1 MASHSH
7 PTDPAPVHPATD
19 TPAHSSSTVGA
30 LEQELA
36 YLVRWLEAVQR
47 RRRYKLERAHYLLLN
62 LLIED
67 GSQSVGRIAERLRLD
82 ASTVTRQVAV
92 MTELGLACKQPRP
105 EDRRGGMVCA
115 TELGRAQANDVRQ
128 ERVQRVEQLV
138 RDWPE
143 TQRQQLVD
151 ALGGLNESLCQVID
165 EDAGE
170 A

>member
-1 MASHSH
+1 MASPRSR
-7 PTDPAPVHPATD
+7 TAPADTAG
-19 TPAHSSSTVGA
+19 TPACASSTVGA
-30 LEQELA
+30 LERELA

-82 ASTVTRQVAV
+82 ASTVTRQVSV
-92 MTELGLACKQPRP
+92 MTELGLVCKQPRP

-115 TELGRAQANDVRQ
+115 TESGRQQASDVRQ
-128 ERVQRVEQLV
+128 EREQRVEQLV

-143 TQRQQLVD
+143 AQRRLLVD
-151 ALGGLNESLCQVID
+151 ALSGLNEALCHIID
-165 EDAGE
+165 EDAGD

>member
-1 MASHSH
+1 MASPSSNQ
-7 PTDPAPVHPATD
+7 TDVPAGKTH
-19 TPAHSSSTVGA
+19 TVCE
-30 LEQELA
+30 LERELA

-47 RRRYKLERAHYLLLN
+47 RRRYKLERAHYLLLS

-92 MTELGLACKQPRP
+92 MTELGLVCKQPRP

-115 TELGRAQANDVRQ
+115 TELGRQQASDVRR
-128 ERVQRVEQLV
+128 ERVRRVEQLV
-138 RDWPE
+138 QDWPE
-143 TQRQQLVD
+143 AQRRQLVD
-151 ALGGLNESLCQVID
+151 ALNGLNDSLCHIID

>member
-1 MASHSH
+1 MASHDANH
-7 PTDPAPVHPATD
+7 APGDRPCSRSGAT
-19 TPAHSSSTVGA
+19 VRA

-92 MTELGLACKQPRP
+92 MTGLGLVCKQPRP

-115 TELGRAQANDVRQ
+115 TEEGRQQAREVQQAR
-128 ERVQRVEQLV
+128 EQRVRELV
-138 RDWPE
+138 KDWPE
-143 TQRQQLVD
+143 TKRKQLVD
-151 ALGGLNESLCQVID
+151 SLGGLNESLCKIID
-165 EDAGE
+165 QDDD
-170 A
+170 

>member
-1 MASHSH
+1 MPSH
-7 PTDPAPVHPATD
+7 PPDR
-19 TPAHSSSTVGA
+19 TPDRTSDSSAGTVNA

-92 MTELGLACKQPRP
+92 MTDLGLVCKQPRP
-105 EDRRGGMVCA
+105 EDRRGGMVCV
-115 TELGRAQANDVRQ
+115 TDWGRTQAGDVQ
-128 ERVQRVEQLV
+128 LERVKRVEQLV
-138 RDWPE
+138 QDWPE
-143 TQRQQLVD
+143 AKREQLVD
-151 ALGGLNESLCQVID
+151 SLSGLNESLCQIID
-165 EDAGE
+165 QDERE
-170 A
+170 L